1 MEVSVGRACRKP
13 KRLSITTSGSL
24 LKGSGGIRPVCRL
37 FFDNLVDLYVS
48 HLGLWSLFGQ
58 LSHRL
63 RPLMPTSVEAI
74 PLVLHLDKGLKVNL
88 GPEEPSL
95 VSV

>member
-1 MEVSVGRACRKP
+1 
-13 KRLSITTSGSL
+13 
-24 LKGSGGIRPVCRL
+24 
-37 FFDNLVDLYVS
+37 
-48 HLGLWSLFGQ
+48 
-58 LSHRL
+58 
-63 RPLMPTSVEAI
+63 MPTPVEAI